1 MSDETK
7 EIKLGASVTALGA
20 PELYGTV
27 TQIKDVPDA
36 PDTGRSGRQ
45 DRGRRRLAHV
55 AAGDHEAA
63 PWVAR
68 R

>member
-36 PDTGRSGRQ
+36 PDTGKVRVQ
-45 DRGRRRLAHV
+45 IKWDV
-55 AAGDHEAA
+55 AAVSQYWDLDD
-63 PWVAR
+63 VVVL
-68 R
+68 